1 MEARHAWKALTVT
14 GDANRV
20 SRWPVPL
27 LPEPLLHLLERVS
40 SVELGARLCS
50 QSPRY
55 RLVLGPA
62 DLLAVNG
69 ADAVILEVST
79 DTRLSRRCG
88 VPRWRRFIRV
98 LVPFGWP
105 RFAARS
111 ARPLAGGLSH
121 LDLVRR
127 GRWGP
132 ISFPRPVGAGN
143 GMPGGRGRRSR
154 RARRGRSP
162 QEGGAVLKR

>member
-88 VPRWRRFIRV
+88 LPRWRRFIRV

-111 ARPLAGGLSH
+111 VRPLAGELSH
-121 LDLVRR
+121 LDLERLDGREATCCASPRR
-127 GRWGP
+127 GLV
-132 ISFPRPVGAGN
+132 VGDAGWA
-143 GMPGGRGRRSR
+143 GT
-154 RARRGRSP
+154 A
-162 QEGGAVLKR
+162 